1 MLLASG
7 ASPRPAMH
15 GSACVYARPTRRLR
29 IRRPAVPAGRAAG
42 LGRLGADRR
51 VGPTLVVA
59 LVLLTSLFAI
69 LPAASAQQLAASR
82 IVNPGIADLR
92 AAQPDSLSA
101 PVAVVGPM
109 IAEAPVQS
117 SGPFAAD
124 GTLQAPLGLQPSPP
138 PLEMRLYSV
147 VRGDTLTGIAA
158 HFGLSMMT
166 IWWANTLTS
175 KDQLHV
181 GQVLRIPAVD
191 GVLYTAQEGDTVA
204 AVAARFH
211 ADPAAVTTYNGLATD
226 ELTLGQ
232 QVMIPNGVGSSI
244 VLPAAARPTVK
255 TTTGSPAGTDRTTGC
270 TGCGFAPLAWPVPGG
285 YISQP
290 FGCTG
295 FPYEPAY
302 GSCAHYHFGI
312 DIAAPNGTSVLAAA
326 AGTVTFAGWRN
337 NDGGYQVTIS
347 DGHDYYTGYYHL
359 SALLVHAGQHVGR
372 GQLIARV
379 GSTGHSTGPHLLFVV
394 SIGPILAGGTAVNPL
409 DYF

>member
-1 MLLASG
+1 
-7 ASPRPAMH
+7 
-15 GSACVYARPTRRLR
+15 
-29 IRRPAVPAGRAAG
+29 
-42 LGRLGADRR
+42 
-51 VGPTLVVA
+51 
-59 LVLLTSLFAI
+59 
-69 LPAASAQQLAASR
+69 
-82 IVNPGIADLR
+82 
-92 AAQPDSLSA
+92 
-101 PVAVVGPM
+101 M

-124 GTLQAPLGLQPSPP
+124 GTLQATLGLQPSQS
-138 PLEMRLYSV
+138 PLQMRLYSV

-244 VLPAAARPTVK
+244 VLPAT
-255 TTTGSPAGTDRTTGC
+255 SPADRQGHDGDPAGREQHDGC

-295 FPYEPAY
+295 FPYEPAF
-302 GSCAHYHFGI
+302 GNCAHYHFGI
-312 DIAAPNGTSVLAAA
+312 DIAAPTGTSVLAAA
-326 AGTVTFAGWRN
+326 AGTVTFVGWR
-337 NDGGYQVTIS
+337 T
-347 DGHDYYTGYYHL
+347 T
-359 SALLVHAGQHVGR
+359 
-372 GQLIARV
+372 
-379 GSTGHSTGPHLLFVV
+379 
-394 SIGPILAGGTAVNPL
+394 TAATR
-409 DYF
+409 

>member
-7 ASPRPAMH
+7 ASPRPVMH
-15 GSACVYARPTRRLR
+15 GSACVYARPTRRR
-29 IRRPAVPAGRAAG
+29 RSHRPAVPAERSVG

-51 VGPTLVVA
+51 VGPTLVVG

-69 LPAASAQQLAASR
+69 LPAASAQQLAASS

-92 AAQPDSLSA
+92 AAQPDGLSA
-101 PVAVVGPM
+101 PLAVAGPM

-124 GTLQAPLGLQPSPP
+124 GTLQATLGLQPSQS
-138 PLEMRLYSV
+138 PLQMRLYSV

-244 VLPAAARPTVK
+244 VVAATTKPTAKANAVS
-255 TTTGSPAGTDRTTGC
+255 GGTTTGC
-270 TGCGFAPLAWPVPGG
+270 TGCGFAPLAWPVAGG

-295 FPYEPAY
+295 FPYEPAF
-302 GSCAHYHFGI
+302 GNCAHYHFGI
-312 DIAAPNGTSVLAAA
+312 DIAAPTGTSVLAAA
-326 AGTVTFAGWRN
+326 AGTVTFVGWKD

-347 DGHDYYTGYYHL
+347 DGHDFYTGYYHL
-359 SALLVHAGQHVGR
+359 SAMLVHAGQRVGR
-372 GQLIARV
+372 GQLIGRV
-379 GSTGHSTGPHLLFVV
+379 GSTGHSTGPHLFFVV

>member
-1 MLLASG
+1 LLLASG

-15 GSACVYARPTRRLR
+15 GSACVYARPIRRLR
-29 IRRPAVPAGRAAG
+29 TRRPAAPAVRSAG

-69 LPAASAQQLAASR
+69 LPAASAQPLAAST

-92 AAQPDSLSA
+92 AAQPDRLSA
-101 PVAVVGPM
+101 PLAVAGPM
-109 IAEAPVQS
+109 IAEAPVQP

-124 GTLQAPLGLQPSPP
+124 GTLQASLGLQPSQP

-147 VRGDTLTGIAA
+147 VHGDTLTGIAA

-191 GVLYTAQEGDTVA
+191 GVLYTAQEGDTVT

-211 ADPAAVTTYNGLATD
+211 ADPAAVMTYDGLASD

-244 VLPAAARPTVK
+244 VAVAARPTAK
-255 TTTGSPAGTDRTTGC
+255 ARASSSSTGC

-285 YISQP
+285 YISQGY
-290 FGCTG
+290 GCTG
-295 FPYEPAY
+295 FYAEPPL
-302 GSCAHYHFGI
+302 GNCPHFHNGL
-312 DIAAPNGTSVLAAA
+312 DIAAPSGTRIVAAA
-326 AGTVTFAGWRN
+326 AGTVTFAGWKDN
-337 NDGGYQVTIS
+337 GGGYQVWVS
-347 DGHDYYTGYYHL
+347 DGHDFYTSYHHM
-359 SALLVHAGQHVGR
+359 SAVLVHTGQRIGR
-372 GQLIARV
+372 GQLIGRV
-379 GSTGHSTGPHLLFVV
+379 GMTGDATGPHCHFSVW
-394 SIGPILAGGTAVNPL
+394 IGPIWAGGHTVNPL

>member
-7 ASPRPAMH
+7 ASARPESH
-15 GSACVYARPTRRLR
+15 GPTCVYARPTRRLR
-29 IRRPAVPAGRAAG
+29 ARRAGVAIPPGVRPTG

-51 VGPTLVVA
+51 VGPALVVA

-69 LPAASAQQLAASR
+69 LPAVSAQPSAASA

-92 AAQPDSLSA
+92 AVQPDGLSA
-101 PVAVVGPM
+101 PAAAARPV
-109 IAEAPVQS
+109 ISEAPVAS

-124 GTLQAPLGLQPSPP
+124 GTLHTSLAAAPTQAPVQV
-138 PLEMRLYSV
+138 RVYAV
-147 VRGDTLTGIAA
+147 TRGDTLTGIAA
-158 HFGLSMMT
+158 RYGVSMMT
-166 IWWANTLTS
+166 LWWANTLTS

-211 ADPAAVTTYNGLATD
+211 ADPAVVATYNDLATD

-244 VLPAAARPTVK
+244 AFARTAHPTAKAAVSS
-255 TTTGSPAGTDRTTGC
+255 GTGC

-285 YISQP
+285 YISQG

-295 FPYEPAY
+295 FYAEPPM
-302 GSCAHYHFGI
+302 GSCPHFHSGI
-312 DIAAPNGTSVLAAA
+312 DIAAPSGTRIVAAA
-326 AGTVTFAGWRN
+326 AGTVTFAGWKDN
-337 NDGGYQVTIS
+337 GGGYQVWVS
-347 DGHDYYTGYYHL
+347 DGNDFYTSYHHM
-359 SALLVHAGQHVGR
+359 SAVLVHTGQRIGR
-372 GQLIARV
+372 GQLIGRV
-379 GSTGHSTGPHLLFVV
+379 GMTGNATGPHVHFSVW
-394 SIGPILAGGTAVNPL
+394 IGPIWAGGHVVNPL
-409 DYF
+409 AYF

>member
-1 MLLASG
+1 
-7 ASPRPAMH
+7 
-15 GSACVYARPTRRLR
+15 
-29 IRRPAVPAGRAAG
+29 
-42 LGRLGADRR
+42 
-51 VGPTLVVA
+51 
-59 LVLLTSLFAI
+59 
-69 LPAASAQQLAASR
+69 
-82 IVNPGIADLR
+82 
-92 AAQPDSLSA
+92 
-101 PVAVVGPM
+101 
-109 IAEAPVQS
+109 
-117 SGPFAAD
+117 
-124 GTLQAPLGLQPSPP
+124 
-138 PLEMRLYSV
+138 MRLYSV
-147 VRGDTLTGIAA
+147 VQGDTLTGIAA

-181 GQVLRIPAVD
+181 GQVLRIPLVD
-191 GVLYTAQEGDTVA
+191 GVLYTAQEGDTVT

-211 ADPAAVTTYNGLATD
+211 ADPAAVTTYNSLATG

-244 VLPAAARPTVK
+244 AVAATAHPTAK
-255 TTTGSPAGTDRTTGC
+255 AASGGTTGC

-285 YISQP
+285 YISQG

-295 FPYEPAY
+295 FPYEPAF
-302 GSCAHYHFGI
+302 GNCAHYHYGI
-312 DIAAPNGTSVLAAA
+312 DIAAPNGTPVLAAA
-326 AGTVTFAGWRN
+326 AGTVTFAGWRD

-409 DYF
+409 NYF